1 MADKNTDCVAPSEPG
16 PLLMFSL
23 NYINGFMV
31 GESEEVR
38 RHWKRIYAHVYGMT
52 APASAAPSQDSLQPR
67 PTAILDVGFKYLDGV
82 HIPTVLVGFAPS
94 DYDTRDAFARALRKQ
109 MEDQQ

>member
-1 MADKNTDCVAPSEPG
+1 MPDANTVNDGKPGPGPG

-38 RHWKRIYAHVYGMT
+38 RHWKRIYAHLYT
-52 APASAAPSQDSLQPR
+52 APSGIEADEPCSAGRVGGTDAS
-67 PTAILDVGFKYLDGV
+67 
-82 HIPTVLVGFAPS
+82 
-94 DYDTRDAFARALRKQ
+94 
-109 MEDQQ
+109 